1 MTLLFSS
8 VSGAQSSSR
17 ARWSAAAAWLL
28 IALGL
33 LFLLRQTASAAHIY
47 SPDFANIFAG
57 AVCLLHGDSPYRF
70 NTVQNA
76 LAQHGYL
83 RVTAETWPASLPLYP
98 PFTLAL
104 FTPLAG
110 LSYAQAASAFYLLTL
125 ALCAVACFRVLIAS
139 PALENVA
146 PFWRGLLLCLL
157 MASPET
163 RWALGNGNPI
173 VLVTA
178 LLLVC
183 CFDADPRWRWL
194 RVLAFAVAVLLKP
207 QIALPFALPLLVKPG
222 DGWRMVLRA
231 FGVVIAATATAL
243 VWCAQRPGT
252 AAWLSDLHANLALG
266 AAAGN
271 TMSLTERAYVFDP
284 RLNLAYLFGYWMS
297 SPRLD
302 ALLTT
307 AVLLVCCAALCWAIA
322 HSARRS
328 QAQWALAVGA
338 TAALTLLPVYHRSY
352 DALLLVLAVP
362 WTLVA
367 MRTHRQRFVAWPA
380 LILIAAS
387 TVIWARHLPV
397 RWRGV
402 HGIEQ
407 PVSLLGFLTHRT
419 HALMVLALA
428 ILLLVALLRN
438 DASRTAE
445 NAHQGSPVLSGKA
458 VTFGS

>member
-1 MTLLFSS
+1 M
-8 VSGAQSSSR
+8 
-17 ARWSAAAAWLL
+17 
-28 IALGL
+28 
-33 LFLLRQTASAAHIY
+33 LFLLSQTASAARTY

-70 NTVQNA
+70 SAVQAA

-83 RVTAETWPASLPLYP
+83 RITAETWPASLPLYP

-110 LSYAQAASAFYLLTL
+110 LSYAHAAFAFYLLTL

-139 PALENVA
+139 SALASV
-146 PFWRGLLLCLL
+146 PPLWRGLLLCLL
-157 MASPET
+157 MAAPET

-194 RVLAFAVAVLLKP
+194 RVLALAVAVLLKP
-207 QIALPFALPLLVKPG
+207 QVALPFALPLLVKAG
-222 DGWRMVLRA
+222 DGWRMLLRTFTLVLA
-231 FGVVIAATATAL
+231 VTAATL

-252 AAWLSDLHANLALG
+252 AAWLSDLHTNLALG

-284 RLNLAYLFGYWMS
+284 RLNLAYLFGYWIG

-302 ALLTT
+302 ALLTA
-307 AVLLVCCAALCWAIA
+307 AVLIVGCAALCWALA
-322 HSARRS
+322 HSARQSR
-328 QAQWALAVGA
+328 AQWALAVGA
-338 TAALTLLPVYHRSY
+338 TAAWTLLPVYHRSY
-352 DALLLVLAVP
+352 DALLLVLALP
-362 WTLVA
+362 WILVTL
-367 MRTHRQRFVAWPA
+367 RTRHQVFIAWSA
-380 LILIAAS
+380 LLLIAG
-387 TVIWARHLPV
+387 TTIIWARHLPV

-402 HGIEQ
+402 HGVEQ
-407 PVSLLGFLTHRT
+407 PASLPGFLTHRS

-428 ILLLVALLRN
+428 ILLLVTLLRN
-438 DASRTAE
+438 DARATEEEPS
-445 NAHQGSPVLSGKA
+445 
-458 VTFGS
+458 

>member
-1 MTLLFSS
+1 MPLLFSS
-8 VSGAQSSSR
+8 PAGYTRSRSS
-17 ARWSAAAAWLL
+17 ALFAWLL

-33 LFLLRQTASAAHIY
+33 LFLLRQTATSARIY

-70 NTVQNA
+70 ASVQAA

-110 LSYAQAASAFYLLTL
+110 LSYAKGATAFYLLTL
-125 ALCAVACFRVLIAS
+125 VVCAVACFRVLIAS
-139 PALENVA
+139 PALADV
-146 PFWRGLLLCLL
+146 PPVWRGLLLCLL

-183 CFDADPRWRWL
+183 CFDVDPRWRWL
-194 RVLAFAVAVLLKP
+194 RVLAFALAVLLKP

-222 DGWRMVLRA
+222 DGWRMLLHVFA
-231 FGVVIAATATAL
+231 VVCAASATAL
-243 VWCAQRPGT
+243 AWCARRPGT
-252 AAWLSDLHANLALG
+252 AAWVSDLKANLALG

-284 RLNLAYLFGYWMS
+284 RLNLAYLFGYWIG
-297 SPRLD
+297 SPRLN
-302 ALLTT
+302 ALLTG
-307 AVLLVCCAALCWAIA
+307 ALLLVGSAALCWAVA
-322 HSARRS
+322 RNARRS
-328 QAQWALAVGA
+328 QLQWALAVAA
-338 TAALTLLPVYHRSY
+338 TAAWTLLPVYHRSY
-352 DALLLVLAVP
+352 DALLLVTALPWVLMAARMRRQALLACS
-362 WTLVA
+362 
-367 MRTHRQRFVAWPA
+367 A
-380 LILIAAS
+380 LLLIAAS
-387 TVIWARHLPV
+387 TVVWARHLPV

-402 HGIEQ
+402 HGVEQ
-407 PVSLLGFLTHRT
+407 PASLVGFLTHRT
-419 HALMVLALA
+419 HALIVLVLTV
-428 ILLLVALLRN
+428 LLLVALLRN
-438 DASRTAE
+438 DPERVS
-445 NAHQGSPVLSGKA
+445 SLP
-458 VTFGS
+458 